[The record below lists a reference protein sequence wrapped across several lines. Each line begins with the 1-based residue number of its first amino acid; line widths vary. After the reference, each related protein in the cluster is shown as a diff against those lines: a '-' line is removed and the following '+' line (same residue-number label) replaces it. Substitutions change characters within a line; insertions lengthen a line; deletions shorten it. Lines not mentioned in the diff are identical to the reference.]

1 MSECEKIIAYM
12 ENHGSITKMEAYENR
27 ITTTLAQRVAEL
39 KQRGHKIRST
49 LVRPANPQKSS
60 YARYSL
66 E

>member
-12 ENHGSITKMEAYENR
+12 EKHGSITKIEAYENR

-39 KQRGHKIRST
+39 KQRGHRIRST
-49 LVRPANPQKSS
+49 LVRPTNPKKSS

>member
-39 KQRGHKIRST
+39 KQRGHRIRST
-49 LVRPANPQKSS
+49 LVRPSNPKKSS